1 MASLCNDRNGNRR
14 ILFVDGAG
22 NRKCIRLGKVD
33 KRSAEVVLRHVENL
47 LGSRLAGVAPPKD
60 TAQWLGGISD
70 GLRCKLAKAA
80 LIEGQPGMPT
90 VAEYAQQYLQRQTHI
105 KPVSLLAI
113 CLAVENLKEYF
124 GQRPLDSISRGDCE
138 DFKRWLLTEA
148 RRRAG
153 KGKGLSPATV
163 GKRIQ
168 YAACMFKDAVD
179 RQLIARNPFVGV
191 RRPKATNPER
201 QVYVPAEVI
210 ERVIDYMPDPEWKLL
225 VSMARYMGLRVPS
238 EAFSLTWDCVNW
250 DSRLLRVPSPKTERV
265 GKPFRIAPIPPQV
278 WTHLDR
284 VWQQAPQGS
293 KWVFERLRQ
302 RDSMNLAKR
311 GFWAA
316 LNLRKGLQTYL
327 TKAGIR
333 PWPKLWQALRAS
345 AATDLAT
352 RLPGHV
358 VSAMLGHT
366 QKVAEAHYLMVTE
379 EHYRAVA
386 GLPPREGVAGGAN
399 CGAAGAQIAAQQ
411 PSVTI
416 GKIVKLAPQPSA
428 DFTLMPT
435 VAERNC
441 LLHKD
446 LIGATGLEPVFTS
459 ADSTTTCE
467 KPQTAGG
474 AKSGAVDAENDL
486 TTLARALLELSP
498 EDRRRLLKIIEQGGE
513 TP

>member
-1 MASLCNDRNGNRR
+1 MASLCNHRNGNRR

-22 NRKCIRLGKVD
+22 NRKCIRLGKTD
-33 KRSAEVVLRHVENL
+33 KRTAEVVLRHVENL

-60 TAQWLGGISD
+60 TATWIAGISPE
-70 GLRCKLAKAA
+70 LRSKLAKAG

-90 VAEYAQQYLQRQTHI
+90 VADYAQQYLQRQTHI
-105 KPVSLLAI
+105 KPASLLAI
-113 CLAVENLKEYF
+113 CQAVENLKEYF

-153 KGKGLSPATV
+153 KGKGLSPATA
-163 GKRIQ
+163 GKRIE
-168 YAACMFKDAVD
+168 YSACIFKDAVD
-179 RQLIARNPFVGV
+179 RQLIPRNPFAGV

-416 GKIVKLAPQPSA
+416 GKIVKLAPQPPA

-435 VAERNC
+435 VAERKS

-446 LIGATGLEPVFTS
+446 LAGELGFEPRLADPESAVLPLHHSPNSAWSLNGLPEPAPWAGATVR
-459 ADSTTTCE
+459 DS
-467 KPQTAGG
+467 Q
-474 AKSGAVDAENDL
+474 
-486 TTLARALLELSP
+486 
-498 EDRRRLLKIIEQGGE
+498 
-513 TP
+513 

>member
-22 NRKCIRLGKVD
+22 NRKCIRLGKID
-33 KRSAEVVLRHVENL
+33 KRTAEVVLRHVENL
-47 LGSRLAGVAPPKD
+47 LSARLAGVSPPKD
-60 TAQWLGGISD
+60 TATWLADISPE
-70 GLRCKLAKAA
+70 LRSKLAKCG
-80 LIEGQPGMPT
+80 LVEGQPGMPT
-90 VAEYAQQYLQRQTHI
+90 VADYAQQYLQRQTHI
-105 KPVSLLAI
+105 KPASLLAVHQ
-113 CLAVENLKEYF
+113 AVENLKEYF
-124 GQRPLDSISRGDCE
+124 GQRPLDTVSRGDCE

-148 RRRAG
+148 CRRAG

-163 GKRIQ
+163 GKRLQ
-168 YAACMFKDAVD
+168 YAASVFKDAVD
-179 RQLIARNPFVGV
+179 RQLIPRNPFAGV

-201 QVYVPAEVI
+201 QAYVPAEVI

-225 VSMARYMGLRVPS
+225 VSMARYIGLRVPS

-250 DSRLLRVPSPKTERV
+250 EKRLLRVPSPKTERV

-278 WTHLDR
+278 WVHLDR
-284 VWQQAPQGS
+284 VWQQAPTGS

-302 RDSMNLAKR
+302 RDSMNQAKR

-327 TKAGIR
+327 AKAGIR

-379 EHYRAVA
+379 EHYRLVT
-386 GLPPREGVAGGAN
+386 GLPPPEGGTSGAN
-399 CGAAGAQIAAQQ
+399 CGALAAQNAAQQ
-411 PSVTI
+411 PLAEV
-416 GKIVKLAPQPSA
+416 GKMVNFAPQPSV
-428 DFTLMPT
+428 DFPLTPT
-435 VAERNC
+435 VAERKS
-441 LLHKD
+441 LLHND
-446 LIGATGLEPVFTS
+446 LIGARGFEPPTS
-459 ADSTTTCE
+459 WSRTKRS
-467 KPQTAGG
+467 KPG
-474 AKSGAVDAENDL
+474 
-486 TTLARALLELSP
+486 
-498 EDRRRLLKIIEQGGE
+498 
-513 TP
+513 